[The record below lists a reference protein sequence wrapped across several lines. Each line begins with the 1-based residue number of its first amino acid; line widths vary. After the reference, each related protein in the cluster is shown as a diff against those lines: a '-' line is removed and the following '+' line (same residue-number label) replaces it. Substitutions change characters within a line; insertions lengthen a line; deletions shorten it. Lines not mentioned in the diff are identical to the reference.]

1 MSSKALNKDI
11 GQLRSNYAVL
21 HNISIIDI
29 TDVTYIIDEKSGVYC
44 RIKNKYRKKT

>member
-1 MSSKALNKDI
+1 MSSEALNKDI

-29 TDVTYIIDEKSGVYC
+29 TDVTDEKSRVYC
-44 RIKNKYRKKT
+44 RTKNKYREKT